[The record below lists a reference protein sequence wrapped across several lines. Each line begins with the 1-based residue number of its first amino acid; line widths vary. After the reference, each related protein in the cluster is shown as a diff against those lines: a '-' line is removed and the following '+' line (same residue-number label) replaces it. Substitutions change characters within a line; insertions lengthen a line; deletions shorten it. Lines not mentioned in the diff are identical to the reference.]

1 MDRYIGGLDIARWF
15 STKISR
21 QINLSKPQK
30 EGDIQRIRLVD
41 NEARVHGVECGI
53 CLDGDRQGVVG
64 SDDFCG
70 YIRIVKEITKA
81 LALHRE
87 GAAQGGQVGK
97 LVASDHRPTATVIM
111 SRSSS
116 RVGKPSIASPS
127 NVLWLAL
134 LKGDRHPSYRVTHGH
149 DRDEGL
155 RPQMGQQLAFAQGG
169 QGLTDCRIRGLR
181 HVSGQNAAFWFS
193 MSAIADSERGE
204 RGGSRCDPL
213 PPGAAPCCSN
223 VVWYLQVEVGLGIR
237 APRHTDED
245 AGFVAQSGAV
255 RCEHPPS
262 DQSRGALRG
271 DVEGY
276 VDRPSFHAIPLA
288 SIQ

>member
-1 MDRYIGGLDIARWF
+1 LMDRYIGGLDIARWF

-97 LVASDHRPTATVIM
+97 LVASDHRPDCDCHHVPVKLESGEAEYRKPVECAV
-111 SRSSS
+111 
-116 RVGKPSIASPS
+116 VGP
-127 NVLWLAL
+127 
-134 LKGDRHPSYRVTHGH
+134 
-149 DRDEGL
+149 
-155 RPQMGQQLAFAQGG
+155 
-169 QGLTDCRIRGLR
+169 
-181 HVSGQNAAFWFS
+181 
-193 MSAIADSERGE
+193 
-204 RGGSRCDPL
+204 
-213 PPGAAPCCSN
+213 
-223 VVWYLQVEVGLGIR
+223 
-237 APRHTDED
+237 
-245 AGFVAQSGAV
+245 
-255 RCEHPPS
+255 
-262 DQSRGALRG
+262 
-271 DVEGY
+271 VEG
-276 VDRPSFHAIPLA
+276 
-288 SIQ
+288 

>member
-1 MDRYIGGLDIARWF
+1 
-15 STKISR
+15 
-21 QINLSKPQK
+21 
-30 EGDIQRIRLVD
+30 
-41 NEARVHGVECGI
+41 
-53 CLDGDRQGVVG
+53 
-64 SDDFCG
+64 
-70 YIRIVKEITKA
+70 
-81 LALHRE
+81 
-87 GAAQGGQVGK
+87 
-97 LVASDHRPTATVIM
+97 M

-204 RGGSRCDPL
+204 RGGSRGDP
-213 PPGAAPCCSN
+213 
-223 VVWYLQVEVGLGIR
+223 
-237 APRHTDED
+237 
-245 AGFVAQSGAV
+245 
-255 RCEHPPS
+255 
-262 DQSRGALRG
+262 
-271 DVEGY
+271 
-276 VDRPSFHAIPLA
+276 
-288 SIQ
+288 